1 MNNKGQ
7 IIITDLLLYIIVLT
21 IILGLIIFSMT
32 ILNDSQVTRINNK
45 QLNNLL
51 DNSLETLTETSGLPS
66 KWEYMDNDDIKTVGL
81 KSDNNNFISYQK
93 LMKLKNNK
101 HLLDSYF
108 PSGVAYELTLYP
120 KNNENS
126 RMLIAGNYLSNQKQV
141 FSKSEII
148 LIDYGYNITSFYKDN
163 NINSCYYNHN
173 KDWTCK
179 PFTISKSLLNE
190 GEYYIITN
198 DNIEYILSNTYSE
211 NITQN
216 GKGIININNNLKQL
230 IKNENETIYLH
241 ITSHNNDTYLVYD
254 KNNIEEYLNNVIK
267 PEVYILNMKVAI

>member
-173 KDWTCK
+173 KDWACK